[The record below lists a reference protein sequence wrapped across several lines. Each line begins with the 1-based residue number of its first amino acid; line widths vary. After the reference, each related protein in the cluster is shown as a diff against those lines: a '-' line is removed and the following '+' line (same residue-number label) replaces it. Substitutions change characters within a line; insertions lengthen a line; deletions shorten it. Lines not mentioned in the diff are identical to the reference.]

1 MKTFFIIPFLG
12 FAALLV
18 TFAVPNAAAQQRGAA
33 PVFKLDKFHI
43 DQPKSPDTKDKSFSY
58 TESSENWLQ
67 VVCDYEV
74 TARDGWLDN
83 ITFKWNMLL
92 LGAETERLV
101 FTKSITYDKIE
112 ADGKATQRGVIYLS
126 PRDIRRYYSSR
137 NSPIGTSKIVIY
149 VEILADG
156 IKVGEF
162 EYPKNPVR
170 GVPPKWWES
179 RLVNRVDG
187 VLLSRTESPWFG
199 MDHDTW
205 VPERPSEKPVAK

>member
-1 MKTFFIIPFLG
+1 MKSFFIIPSLGVALFLV
-12 FAALLV
+12 L
-18 TFAVPNAAAQQRGAA
+18 FAVPAASAQQRGAT
-33 PVFKLDKFHI
+33 PVFTLDKFHL
-43 DQPKSPDTKDKSFSY
+43 DQPKSPDFKEKSFSY
-58 TESSENWLQ
+58 TETSENWLQ
-67 VVCDYEV
+67 MVCEYQV

-83 ITFKWNMLL
+83 ITFKWNILL

-112 ADGKATQRGVIYLS
+112 ADGKAKQKGVVYLS

-137 NSPIGTSKIVIY
+137 NAPIGTSKVVIY
-149 VEILADG
+149 VEILSDG

-162 EYPKNPVR
+162 QYPKGSVR
-170 GVPPKWWES
+170 GVPAKWWQS
-179 RLVNRVDG
+179 PLVNRVDN